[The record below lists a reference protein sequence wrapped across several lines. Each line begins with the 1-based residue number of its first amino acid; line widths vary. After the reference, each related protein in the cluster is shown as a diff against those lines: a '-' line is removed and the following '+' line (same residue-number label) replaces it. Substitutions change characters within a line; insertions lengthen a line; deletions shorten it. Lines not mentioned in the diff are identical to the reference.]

1 MEKMKK
7 ICKTIKGDRQLL
19 AGMIGIVILLALVI
33 LAPVVAS
40 ENPHHYGKDIL
51 NSLGQR

>member
-19 AGMIGIVILLALVI
+19 ARNDWIVILLALVI

-40 ENPHHYGKDIL
+40 EIRIIMGRTY
-51 NSLGQR
+51 